1 MKLQKIKEKLAAI
14 LLQMSAIKTDKAV
27 LEYDGEE
34 LIAGVNVYVVNEDG
48 ERQPAEDGE
57 YTTEDSKVIVVK
69 DGKVEVINEPAD
81 EPAEEPKEET
91 PKEDVNAE
99 ETEPEGAEGTTGE
112 DAPKDEEPTEVADEV
127 AKLRKD
133 LDALIEVVKELVEK
147 VGTDT
152 TAVEE
157 RLSKIEKMSAAKPI
171 DETFENTKNTQ
182 KTGDAKL
189 DKQLERVKEMKRNWR
204 E

>member
-1 MKLQKIKEKLAAI
+1 MKLQRIKEKLAAI

-69 DGKVEVINEPAD
+69 DGKVEVIN

-157 RLSKIEKMSAAKPI
+157 RLSKIEKMSAANPI
-171 DETFENTKNTQ
+171 EETFENTKNTQ

>member
-57 YTTEDSKVIVVK
+57 YTTEDAKVIVVK
-69 DGKVEVINEPAD
+69 DGKVEAIN

-112 DAPKDEEPTEVADEV
+112 DAPKDEELTEVADEV
-127 AKLRKD
+127 AKLRED